1 MINIKA
7 INKSY
12 GDKDKKIKVLQDISL
27 QINKGELL
35 LLLGASG
42 SGKSTLLNLI
52 GGIDRVDSG
61 SIQVDGVEITSLNP
75 NQLAD
80 YRAKKVAFIFQTY
93 NLITSLSVEDNIR
106 IVDEMSGGKARV
118 DELLKN
124 LGIEDLAKKYPSQ
137 LSGGQQQRVS
147 IARSLAKDT
156 PILLCDEPTGAL
168 DTKTGNNIMDLLKG
182 LTNKGK
188 TVIISTHN
196 VNYEKYADRIVSI
209 KDGKIQ
215 LNQDRLVE

>member
-35 LLLGASG
+35 LLMGASG

-61 SIQVDGVEITSLNP
+61 SIQVDGVEITSLNL

-106 IVDEMSGGKARV
+106 IVDEISGGKAKV

>member
-1 MINIKA
+1 M
-7 INKSY
+7 
-12 GDKDKKIKVLQDISL
+12 
-27 QINKGELL
+27 
-35 LLLGASG
+35 GASG

-106 IVDEMSGGKARV
+106 IVDEISDGKAKV

-182 LTNKGK
+182 LTNEGK

-196 VNYEKYADRIVSI
+196 VDYKKYADRIVRI

>member
-106 IVDEMSGGKARV
+106 IVDEISGGKARV